1 MRKRYKNLNF
11 VVLILLL
18 FFVVGCIDTSKKPA
32 VSDTTPS
39 ITETPEATATTPVIT
54 VTTPSI
60 TGTPEATPTVTVT
73 TPDGTIKLAAFNLQ
87 VFGTTKAGKPEVMG
101 VLSKIIRNYDVIA
114 VQEIRDSSQTALPKL
129 RDAVNSMGTAQYDYV
144 VGERLGRTVS
154 KEQYAYLYNT
164 QTIQLIGSPYTYPD
178 SNDLFQRE
186 PYVSEFKA
194 KNGNFD
200 FVLITIH
207 TDPDTATQEI
217 NDLAKVVED
226 AKSKYQ
232 GEGDFIVMGDLN
244 ADCTYFNENGQS
256 PLRSSDYYWVI
267 NNSID
272 TTTKSTDCTYDRII
286 ITTPAK
292 TDYTGDSG
300 VFRFDTAYNLNYES
314 IIAVSDHYPVYAGF
328 WSNRDT
334 D

>member
-1 MRKRYKNLNF
+1 MRKRYNNLKF
-11 VVLILLL
+11 VVLILLVFL
-18 FFVVGCIDTSKKPA
+18 VVGCIDTSKKSA

-39 ITETPEATATTPVIT
+39 ITGTTEATATTPVIT

-60 TGTPEATPTVTVT
+60 TGTTEATPTVTVT
-73 TPDGTIKLAAFNLQ
+73 SPDGTIKLAAFNLQ

-114 VQEIRDSSQTALPKL
+114 VQEIRDSSQTALPML
-129 RDAVNSMGTAQYDYV
+129 RDAVNSMGSPQYDYIV
-144 VGERLGRTVS
+144 SERLGRTVS

-186 PYVSEFKA
+186 PYVANFKV

-200 FVLITIH
+200 FVLVTIH

-217 NDLAKVVED
+217 NDLTMVIED

-244 ADCTYFNENGQS
+244 ADCTYFKENGQS
-256 PLRSSDYYWVI
+256 PLRSSDYNWVI
-267 NNSID
+267 NNSVD
-272 TTTKSTDCTYDRII
+272 TTTKSTNCTYDRII

-292 TDYTGDSG
+292 TDYTGEAG

-314 IIAVSDHYPVYAGF
+314 TIAVSDHYPVYAGF

>member
-1 MRKRYKNLNF
+1 MRKRKKKSNKSTLLILI
-11 VVLILLL
+11 LILLL
-18 FFVVGCIDTSKKPA
+18 LLIGYIYIKNPASFDRLPTVAGRQPEPTATPLVIDT
-32 VSDTTPS
+32 
-39 ITETPEATATTPVIT
+39 ITD
-54 VTTPSI
+54 
-60 TGTPEATPTVTVT
+60 GN
-73 TPDGTIKLAAFNLQ
+73 GTIKVGAFNLQ
-87 VFGTTKAGKPEVMG
+87 IFGTTKASKPEVME

-114 VQEIRDSSQTALPKL
+114 VQEIRDSSQTALPMLK
-129 RDAVNSMGTAQYDYV
+129 DAVNSMGSSQYDYV
-144 VGERLGRTVS
+144 VSERLGQTTS

-164 QTIQLIGSPYTYPD
+164 QTMQVMGSPYVYPD
-178 SNDLFQRE
+178 SNDIFQRE
-186 PYVSEFKA
+186 PYVAEFKA

-217 NDLAKVVED
+217 NDLPKVVDD

-232 GEGDFIVMGDLN
+232 GEGDFIVLGDLN
-244 ADCTYFNENGQS
+244 ADCTYFKEDSQS

-267 NNSID
+267 NNSVD

-286 ITTPAK
+286 TTTPTI
-292 TDYTGDSG
+292 TDYEGNSG

-314 IIAVSDHYPVYAGF
+314 TIAVSDHYPVYASF
-328 WSNRDT
+328 WNNRDT

>member
-1 MRKRYKNLNF
+1 M
-11 VVLILLL
+11 VLILLVFL
-18 FFVVGCIDTSKKPA
+18 VVGCIDTSKKPA

-60 TGTPEATPTVTVT
+60 TGTTEATPTVTVT
-73 TPDGTIKLAAFNLQ
+73 TPHDTIKLAAFNLQ

-114 VQEIRDSSQTALPKL
+114 VQEIRDSSQTSLLKL
-129 RDAVNSMGTAQYDYV
+129 RDAVNSMGSPYDYV
-144 VGERLGRTVS
+144 VSERLGRTTS

-186 PYVSEFKA
+186 PYVANFKV

-217 NDLAKVVED
+217 NDLTMVVED

-244 ADCTYFNENGQS
+244 ADCTYFKENGQS
-256 PLRSSDYYWVI
+256 PLRSSDYNWVI
-267 NNSID
+267 NNSVD

-292 TDYTGDSG
+292 TDFTGEAG

-314 IIAVSDHYPVYAGF
+314 TIAVSDQYPV
-328 WSNRDT
+328 
-334 D
+334 

>member
-1 MRKRYKNLNF
+1 MKKRQKILVSTAIVLLLVGAGYVSITKNPAKIDNLNANEQP
-11 VVLILLL
+11 
-18 FFVVGCIDTSKKPA
+18 KPTA
-32 VSDTTPS
+32 TP
-39 ITETPEATATTPVIT
+39 IVTAIPPIITATTPDSKVK
-54 VTTPSI
+54 V
-60 TGTPEATPTVTVT
+60 G
-73 TPDGTIKLAAFNLQ
+73 AFNLQ
-87 VFGTTKAGKPEVMG
+87 AFGTTKGNKPEVMG

-114 VQEIRDSSQTALPKL
+114 VEEIRDASQTALPKL
-129 RDAVNSMGTAQYDYV
+129 RDTVNSMGSPQYDYV

-164 QTIQLIGSPYTYPD
+164 QTIQQIGTPYTYPD

-186 PYVSEFKA
+186 PYVAEFKA

-217 NDLAKVVED
+217 NDLPKVIED
-226 AKSKYQ
+226 AKSKFQ

-244 ADCTYFNENGQS
+244 ADCTYFNESGQS
-256 PLRSSDYYWVI
+256 PLKSSDYYWVI
-267 NNSID
+267 NNSVD

-286 ITTPAK
+286 ITNTAK
-292 TDYTGDSG
+292 ADYTGDSG
-300 VFRFDTAYNLNYES
+300 VFRFDTAYNLTYNAT
-314 IIAVSDHYPVYAGF
+314 IAVSDHYPVYASF